1 MVKPSVGGL
10 MLVLAG
16 GLLQGAF
23 MAPVRFVRKWAWE
36 NYWLVFATTAYL
48 VIPWMIAAFTVP
60 RLLEVYTT
68 TSTAAL
74 IEVVAFGTAWG
85 VGALA
90 FGLGVDKLGMSLGF
104 AIIIGTGTIV
114 GTVIPLVTAPP
125 SNMTRDSLLLILG
138 CLVITVSGVAVCS
151 SSGRWKEAGATRSG
165 QYSRGVLICIAS
177 GTLSACGNLGLA
189 FGSAITE
196 RAQSLGVP
204 SSVASNALW
213 ALLTLPLFLFNSG
226 FSLVQLLK
234 NHTLT
239 HYATAWKSN
248 LLFAASMG
256 VLWMAGLSFYGSGA
270 ERLGSGGTS
279 VGFAIF
285 MSSTVLTAAGLG
297 ILMGEWKNAP
307 GRAMRQM
314 GAGVALLLIAICL
327 LAAMNQHL
335 LS

>member
-1 MVKPSVGGL
+1 MLKPSVGGL
-10 MLVLAG
+10 MLVLGG

-23 MAPVRFVRKWAWE
+23 MAPVRFIRKWAWE

-48 VIPWMIAAFTVP
+48 VIPWIIAAFTVP
-60 RLLEVYTT
+60 KLLEIYTT
-68 TSTAAL
+68 TPTTAL

-85 VGALA
+85 IGALA

-114 GTVIPLVTAPP
+114 GTVIPLVTAP
-125 SNMTRDSLLLILG
+125 SNLTRGSLLLILG
-138 CLVITVSGVAVCS
+138 CLVITVSGVIVCS
-151 SSGRWKEAGATRSG
+151 SSGRWKEAGAMRSG
-165 QYSRGVLICIAS
+165 KYRQGVLICIAS

-196 RAQSLGVP
+196 RAQSLGVT

-248 LLFAASMG
+248 LLFAVSMG
-256 VLWMAGLSFYGSGA
+256 VLWMTGLSFYGSGA
-270 ERLGSGGTS
+270 ERLGSVGTS
-279 VGFAIF
+279 IGFAIF

-307 GRAMRQM
+307 GKAMRQM

-335 LS
+335 RS